1 MARKAQSDN
10 MLEKM
15 RDQHAQDKVNDRME
29 TGSFPTV
36 RKKPRK
42 DLNRASNKS
51 RLLSSILI
59 ALMCALLGFAYMSQ
73 INNTKSTYETMDESE
88 LVRLLNESNTQ
99 ISNLEQ
105 RKTQLNSQLNSLKS
119 AANEQEQARKIAK
132 QNEETSG
139 LISGRLPAKGQGVT
153 IRIGRGSTTKVD
165 ASIMFNL
172 IEELRN
178 AGAEVIAINN
188 VRVITSTYIQDAEEG
203 LIVDGTTIKPT
214 YTVKAIGN
222 PQELSNAVD
231 IAGGVG
237 AQLQVKYGS
246 NVNVQPSDSII
257 IDEVR
262 EATQN
267 QYAKTVDHENATNPI
282 PSAGETTIIGL
293 PAINVLPITTTG
305 DRPLTQEDLVTITRL
320 SEGTALLISARGAVS
335 GSRYLLDE
343 DEITVGRD
351 PRADILLDDSTVSR
365 QHAVFRRVNGQ
376 FFVVD
381 AGSLNGTYVNR
392 QRVDQ
397 ASLKNGDEIM
407 IGKFRLVFFTK
418 SAIISQ

>member
-153 IRIGRGSTTKVD
+153 IRIGRGLTTKVD

-267 QYAKTVDHENATNPI
+267 QYAKTVEEGIMTNPI

-305 DRPLTQEDLVTITRL
+305 DRPLTQEDLDTITRL

-397 ASLKNGDEIM
+397 ATLKNGDEIM

>member
-15 RDQHAQDKVNDRME
+15 RDQHAQDKVNDRTE

-153 IRIGRGSTTKVD
+153 IRIGRGLTTKVD

-267 QYAKTVDHENATNPI
+267 QYAKTVE
-282 PSAGETTIIGL
+282 
-293 PAINVLPITTTG
+293 
-305 DRPLTQEDLVTITRL
+305 
-320 SEGTALLISARGAVS
+320 
-335 GSRYLLDE
+335 
-343 DEITVGRD
+343 
-351 PRADILLDDSTVSR
+351 
-365 QHAVFRRVNGQ
+365 
-376 FFVVD
+376 
-381 AGSLNGTYVNR
+381 
-392 QRVDQ
+392 
-397 ASLKNGDEIM
+397 
-407 IGKFRLVFFTK
+407 
-418 SAIISQ
+418 

>member
-88 LVRLLNESNTQ
+88 LVRLLN
-99 ISNLEQ
+99 
-105 RKTQLNSQLNSLKS
+105 SLKS

-153 IRIGRGSTTKVD
+153 IRIGRGLTTKVD

-267 QYAKTVDHENATNPI
+267 QYAKTVE
-282 PSAGETTIIGL
+282 
-293 PAINVLPITTTG
+293 
-305 DRPLTQEDLVTITRL
+305 
-320 SEGTALLISARGAVS
+320 
-335 GSRYLLDE
+335 
-343 DEITVGRD
+343 
-351 PRADILLDDSTVSR
+351 
-365 QHAVFRRVNGQ
+365 
-376 FFVVD
+376 
-381 AGSLNGTYVNR
+381 
-392 QRVDQ
+392 
-397 ASLKNGDEIM
+397 
-407 IGKFRLVFFTK
+407 
-418 SAIISQ
+418 

>member
-1 MARKAQSDN
+1 

-178 AGAEVIAINN
+178 GGAEVIAIND
-188 VRVITSTYIQDAEEG
+188 VRVVTSTYISEGANG
-203 LIVDGTTIKPT
+203 LICDGKALNAPYI
-214 YTVKAIGN
+214 VKAIGEQN
-222 PQELSNAVD
+222 NLANAVNM
-231 IAGGVG
+231 AGGVG
-237 AQLQVKYGS
+237 SRLTVKFGAS
-246 NVNVQPSDSII
+246 VNVETSDDVKITQTQP
-257 IDEVR
+257 V
-262 EATQN
+262 TN
-267 QYAKTVDHENATNPI
+267 YKYAKIVE
-282 PSAGETTIIGL
+282 
-293 PAINVLPITTTG
+293 
-305 DRPLTQEDLVTITRL
+305 
-320 SEGTALLISARGAVS
+320 
-335 GSRYLLDE
+335 
-343 DEITVGRD
+343 
-351 PRADILLDDSTVSR
+351 
-365 QHAVFRRVNGQ
+365 
-376 FFVVD
+376 
-381 AGSLNGTYVNR
+381 
-392 QRVDQ
+392 
-397 ASLKNGDEIM
+397 
-407 IGKFRLVFFTK
+407 
-418 SAIISQ
+418 

>member
-88 LVRLLNESNTQ
+88 
-99 ISNLEQ
+99 LEQ

-231 IAGGVG
+231 IA
-237 AQLQVKYGS
+237 
-246 NVNVQPSDSII
+246 
-257 IDEVR
+257 DEVR

-267 QYAKTVDHENATNPI
+267 QYAKTVE
-282 PSAGETTIIGL
+282 
-293 PAINVLPITTTG
+293 
-305 DRPLTQEDLVTITRL
+305 
-320 SEGTALLISARGAVS
+320 
-335 GSRYLLDE
+335 
-343 DEITVGRD
+343 
-351 PRADILLDDSTVSR
+351 
-365 QHAVFRRVNGQ
+365 
-376 FFVVD
+376 
-381 AGSLNGTYVNR
+381 
-392 QRVDQ
+392 
-397 ASLKNGDEIM
+397 
-407 IGKFRLVFFTK
+407 
-418 SAIISQ
+418 

>member
-1 MARKAQSDN
+1 
-10 MLEKM
+10 
-15 RDQHAQDKVNDRME
+15 
-29 TGSFPTV
+29 
-36 RKKPRK
+36 
-42 DLNRASNKS
+42 
-51 RLLSSILI
+51 
-59 ALMCALLGFAYMSQ
+59 
-73 INNTKSTYETMDESE
+73 
-88 LVRLLNESNTQ
+88 
-99 ISNLEQ
+99 
-105 RKTQLNSQLNSLKS
+105 
-119 AANEQEQARKIAK
+119 
-132 QNEETSG
+132 

-153 IRIGRGSTTKVD
+153 IRIGRGLTTKVD

-267 QYAKTVDHENATNPI
+267 QYAKTVE
-282 PSAGETTIIGL
+282 
-293 PAINVLPITTTG
+293 
-305 DRPLTQEDLVTITRL
+305 
-320 SEGTALLISARGAVS
+320 
-335 GSRYLLDE
+335 
-343 DEITVGRD
+343 
-351 PRADILLDDSTVSR
+351 
-365 QHAVFRRVNGQ
+365 
-376 FFVVD
+376 
-381 AGSLNGTYVNR
+381 
-392 QRVDQ
+392 
-397 ASLKNGDEIM
+397 
-407 IGKFRLVFFTK
+407 
-418 SAIISQ
+418 

>member
-1 MARKAQSDN
+1 

-139 LISGRLPAKGQGVT
+139 LISGVT

-267 QYAKTVDHENATNPI
+267 QYAKTVE
-282 PSAGETTIIGL
+282 
-293 PAINVLPITTTG
+293 
-305 DRPLTQEDLVTITRL
+305 
-320 SEGTALLISARGAVS
+320 
-335 GSRYLLDE
+335 
-343 DEITVGRD
+343 
-351 PRADILLDDSTVSR
+351 
-365 QHAVFRRVNGQ
+365 
-376 FFVVD
+376 
-381 AGSLNGTYVNR
+381 
-392 QRVDQ
+392 
-397 ASLKNGDEIM
+397 
-407 IGKFRLVFFTK
+407 
-418 SAIISQ
+418 

>member
-15 RDQHAQDKVNDRME
+15 RDQHVQDKVNDRME

-51 RLLSSILI
+51 RLISSILI

-153 IRIGRGSTTKVD
+153 IRIGRGSTKVD

-267 QYAKTVDHENATNPI
+267 QYAKTVE
-282 PSAGETTIIGL
+282 
-293 PAINVLPITTTG
+293 
-305 DRPLTQEDLVTITRL
+305 
-320 SEGTALLISARGAVS
+320 
-335 GSRYLLDE
+335 
-343 DEITVGRD
+343 
-351 PRADILLDDSTVSR
+351 
-365 QHAVFRRVNGQ
+365 
-376 FFVVD
+376 
-381 AGSLNGTYVNR
+381 
-392 QRVDQ
+392 
-397 ASLKNGDEIM
+397 
-407 IGKFRLVFFTK
+407 
-418 SAIISQ
+418 

>member
-88 LVRLLNESNTQ
+88 LVRLLKRVEILQ

-153 IRIGRGSTTKVD
+153 IRIGRGLTTKVD

-267 QYAKTVDHENATNPI
+267 QYAKTVE
-282 PSAGETTIIGL
+282 
-293 PAINVLPITTTG
+293 
-305 DRPLTQEDLVTITRL
+305 
-320 SEGTALLISARGAVS
+320 
-335 GSRYLLDE
+335 
-343 DEITVGRD
+343 
-351 PRADILLDDSTVSR
+351 
-365 QHAVFRRVNGQ
+365 
-376 FFVVD
+376 
-381 AGSLNGTYVNR
+381 
-392 QRVDQ
+392 
-397 ASLKNGDEIM
+397 
-407 IGKFRLVFFTK
+407 
-418 SAIISQ
+418 

>member
-153 IRIGRGSTTKVD
+153 IRIGRGLTTKVD

-267 QYAKTVDHENATNPI
+267 QYAKTVEWGIMTNPI

-305 DRPLTQEDLVTITRL
+305 DRPLTQEDLDTITRL

-397 ASLKNGDEIM
+397 ATLKNGDEIM

>member
-1 MARKAQSDN
+1 

-153 IRIGRGSTTKVD
+153 
-165 ASIMFNL
+165 MFNL

-267 QYAKTVDHENATNPI
+267 QYAKTVE
-282 PSAGETTIIGL
+282 
-293 PAINVLPITTTG
+293 
-305 DRPLTQEDLVTITRL
+305 
-320 SEGTALLISARGAVS
+320 
-335 GSRYLLDE
+335 
-343 DEITVGRD
+343 
-351 PRADILLDDSTVSR
+351 
-365 QHAVFRRVNGQ
+365 
-376 FFVVD
+376 
-381 AGSLNGTYVNR
+381 
-392 QRVDQ
+392 
-397 ASLKNGDEIM
+397 
-407 IGKFRLVFFTK
+407 
-418 SAIISQ
+418 

>member
-105 RKTQLNSQLNSLKS
+105 RKTQLNSQLNSLRS

-262 EATQN
+262 EAM
-267 QYAKTVDHENATNPI
+267 TNPI

-305 DRPLTQEDLVTITRL
+305 DRPLTQEDLDTITRL

>member
-1 MARKAQSDN
+1 

-153 IRIGRGSTTKVD
+153 IRIGRGLTTKVD

-178 AGAEVIAINN
+178 AGAEVIAINY
-188 VRVITSTYIQDAEEG
+188 VRVIT
-203 LIVDGTTIKPT
+203 IKPV

-267 QYAKTVDHENATNPI
+267 QYAKTVE
-282 PSAGETTIIGL
+282 
-293 PAINVLPITTTG
+293 
-305 DRPLTQEDLVTITRL
+305 
-320 SEGTALLISARGAVS
+320 
-335 GSRYLLDE
+335 
-343 DEITVGRD
+343 
-351 PRADILLDDSTVSR
+351 
-365 QHAVFRRVNGQ
+365 
-376 FFVVD
+376 
-381 AGSLNGTYVNR
+381 
-392 QRVDQ
+392 
-397 ASLKNGDEIM
+397 
-407 IGKFRLVFFTK
+407 
-418 SAIISQ
+418 

>member
-153 IRIGRGSTTKVD
+153 IRIGRGLTTKVD

-188 VRVITSTYIQDAEEG
+188 VRVITSTYIQDAGGRFDRGWHHHQAHIHGEG
-203 LIVDGTTIKPT
+203 HW
-214 YTVKAIGN
+214 
-222 PQELSNAVD
+222 Q
-231 IAGGVG
+231 
-237 AQLQVKYGS
+237 
-246 NVNVQPSDSII
+246 
-257 IDEVR
+257 
-262 EATQN
+262 
-267 QYAKTVDHENATNPI
+267 
-282 PSAGETTIIGL
+282 SAGT
-293 PAINVLPITTTG
+293 VQ
-305 DRPLTQEDLVTITRL
+305 R
-320 SEGTALLISARGAVS
+320 
-335 GSRYLLDE
+335 SRYRRRCGRSAPG
-343 DEITVGRD
+343 EIRVQ
-351 PRADILLDDSTVSR
+351 R
-365 QHAVFRRVNGQ
+365 QCTAF
-376 FFVVD
+376 
-381 AGSLNGTYVNR
+381 
-392 QRVDQ
+392 
-397 ASLKNGDEIM
+397 
-407 IGKFRLVFFTK
+407 
-418 SAIISQ
+418 

>member
-1 MARKAQSDN
+1 

-119 AANEQEQARKIAK
+119 AAND
-132 QNEETSG
+132 EETSG

-153 IRIGRGSTTKVD
+153 IRIGRGLTTKVD

-267 QYAKTVDHENATNPI
+267 QYAKTVE
-282 PSAGETTIIGL
+282 
-293 PAINVLPITTTG
+293 
-305 DRPLTQEDLVTITRL
+305 
-320 SEGTALLISARGAVS
+320 
-335 GSRYLLDE
+335 
-343 DEITVGRD
+343 
-351 PRADILLDDSTVSR
+351 
-365 QHAVFRRVNGQ
+365 
-376 FFVVD
+376 
-381 AGSLNGTYVNR
+381 
-392 QRVDQ
+392 
-397 ASLKNGDEIM
+397 
-407 IGKFRLVFFTK
+407 
-418 SAIISQ
+418 

>member
-139 LISGRLPAKGQGVT
+139 LISG
-153 IRIGRGSTTKVD
+153 SS
-165 ASIMFNL
+165 ASLSCVCCNSSSVSVSYL
-172 IEELRN
+172 TSSC
-178 AGAEVIAINN
+178 
-188 VRVITSTYIQDAEEG
+188 RV
-203 LIVDGTTIKPT
+203 K
-214 YTVKAIGN
+214 
-222 PQELSNAVD
+222 
-231 IAGGVG
+231 
-237 AQLQVKYGS
+237 
-246 NVNVQPSDSII
+246 
-257 IDEVR
+257 R
-262 EATQN
+262 
-267 QYAKTVDHENATNPI
+267 
-282 PSAGETTIIGL
+282 
-293 PAINVLPITTTG
+293 
-305 DRPLTQEDLVTITRL
+305 
-320 SEGTALLISARGAVS
+320 LISRCKD
-335 GSRYLLDE
+335 SRSCL
-343 DEITVGRD
+343 
-351 PRADILLDDSTVSR
+351 
-365 QHAVFRRVNGQ
+365 FRRIAVL
-376 FFVVD
+376 FP
-381 AGSLNGTYVNR
+381 SLYFC
-392 QRVDQ
+392 
-397 ASLKNGDEIM
+397 S
-407 IGKFRLVFFTK
+407 
-418 SAIISQ
+418 

>member
-15 RDQHAQDKVNDRME
+15 RDQHVQDKVNDRME

-139 LISGRLPAKGQGVT
+139 LISGRLPAKGQGV
-153 IRIGRGSTTKVD
+153 
-165 ASIMFNL
+165 
-172 IEELRN
+172 
-178 AGAEVIAINN
+178 
-188 VRVITSTYIQDAEEG
+188 ITSTYIQDAEEG

-267 QYAKTVDHENATNPI
+267 QYAKTVE
-282 PSAGETTIIGL
+282 
-293 PAINVLPITTTG
+293 
-305 DRPLTQEDLVTITRL
+305 
-320 SEGTALLISARGAVS
+320 
-335 GSRYLLDE
+335 
-343 DEITVGRD
+343 
-351 PRADILLDDSTVSR
+351 
-365 QHAVFRRVNGQ
+365 
-376 FFVVD
+376 
-381 AGSLNGTYVNR
+381 
-392 QRVDQ
+392 
-397 ASLKNGDEIM
+397 
-407 IGKFRLVFFTK
+407 
-418 SAIISQ
+418 